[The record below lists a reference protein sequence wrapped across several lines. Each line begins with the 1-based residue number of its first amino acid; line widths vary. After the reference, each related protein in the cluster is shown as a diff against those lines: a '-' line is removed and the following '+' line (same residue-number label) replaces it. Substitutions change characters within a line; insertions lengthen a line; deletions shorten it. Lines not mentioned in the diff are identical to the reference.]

1 MGRRREGSHPSSD
14 FAPQS
19 ALVRGRDTM
28 MGGGRGGEGDRTFF
42 YPAAAAPFPREK
54 KRTKRAKREEGG
66 KCRMSARGKRGR
78 RRVQNVVSKTDAGR
92 VSYLQ
97 PCLVMLLS
105 SSQYVLTKKLKET
118 ASLGRQLSQHL
129 FATSNITTPLCYST
143 IAGKQNKI
151 P

>member
-1 MGRRREGSHPSSD
+1 
-14 FAPQS
+14 
-19 ALVRGRDTM
+19 
-28 MGGGRGGEGDRTFF
+28 
-42 YPAAAAPFPREK
+42 
-54 KRTKRAKREEGG
+54 
-66 KCRMSARGKRGR
+66 MSARGKRGR
-78 RRVQNVVSKTDAGR
+78 RRVQNVVSKTDADR

-118 ASLGRQLSQHL
+118 ASLGRQLSQHF

-143 IAGKQNKI
+143 IARKQKKI